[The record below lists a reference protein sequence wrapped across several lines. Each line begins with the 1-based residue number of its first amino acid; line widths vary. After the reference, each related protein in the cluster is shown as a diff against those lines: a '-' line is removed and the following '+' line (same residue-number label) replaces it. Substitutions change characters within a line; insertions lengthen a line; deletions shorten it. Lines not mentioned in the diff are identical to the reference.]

1 MSSLLTE
8 PALAGGAGLA
18 GVRVWWPLPHCNPM
32 DRMWRLGCRPAE
44 GGVSSQRVLPTNPTV
59 FLETKGWNRLQRTK
73 RSLVLCHLKGR
84 GQSYCGM
91 LATSWRMR
99 PRAEASHLQPADRS
113 EFWIR
118 WHAEQKGV
126 WRPELRLTG
135 LTDGD
140 AQEIFDNLK
149 NLPRSSPPPPFL
161 PSCCTDASG
170 MFWGVRGHSRPFNE
184 EKKKKWKKK
193 KASRT

>member
-1 MSSLLTE
+1 
-8 PALAGGAGLA
+8 
-18 GVRVWWPLPHCNPM
+18 
-32 DRMWRLGCRPAE
+32 MWRFGLQTSRGRSFLSE
-44 GGVSSQRVLPTNPTV
+44 GFTDPTV

-84 GQSYCGM
+84 GQSYCVI

-99 PRAEASHLQPADRS
+99 TRAEASYLQPADRNIWRIRWWS
-113 EFWIR
+113 EFWIGWR
-118 WHAEQKGV
+118 AEHKGV
-126 WRPELRLTG
+126 WHPELRLTG

-140 AQEIFDNLK
+140 TQEIFDNLK
-149 NLPRSSPPPPFL
+149 NPPRSSPPPPFL

-170 MFWGVRGHSRPFNE
+170 MFWGVRGHRRPSNE
-184 EKKKKWKKK
+184 EKKKKRKKK